1 MSIPCHHTIIVP
13 STTMQLL
20 RLLIIKMAAA
30 QRAKHLNNLGHK
42 IIRQSWSYNPHRLDV
57 YPFLIGYI
65 ILILDIKSATSTT
78 TNKDDD
84 DNAEMEDEEDGIA
97 IISEEV
103 KKKDEDVAA
112 AKNNQQTRW
121 R

>member
-1 MSIPCHHTIIVP
+1 
-13 STTMQLL
+13 MQLL

-42 IIRQSWSYNPHRLDV
+42 IIRQSWTWWEGEDHTINTSYNPHRLDV
-57 YPFLIGYI
+57 YPFLIGYF

-103 KKKDEDVAA
+103 KKKDQDVAA

>member
-1 MSIPCHHTIIVP
+1 
-13 STTMQLL
+13 MQLL

-42 IIRQSWSYNPHRLDV
+42 IIRQSWTWWEGEDHTINTSYNPHRLDV
-57 YPFLIGYI
+57 YPFLIGYF

-78 TNKDDD
+78 TNKDD

-103 KKKDEDVAA
+103 KKKDQDVAA